1 MKKKK
6 VLITYAN
13 FGKGHVSA
21 THSTKEALELLYE
34 DQIEV
39 ETLDFFKFAAEFLD
53 KTVQKGYEGSTK
65 FFPKLYK
72 FLFELSD
79 QKWTLQFL
87 NAIVYPAIYSAM
99 KKIINEKNPDI
110 IVSTFPIWDLAI
122 ASIWKKK
129 KPDAKFINVITDSIS
144 IHHAWM
150 VCDADYRVVANE
162 DTAQVLMKAG
172 VPSKEI
178 KILGFPVDL
187 EFTKEID
194 TETVLK
200 SLNLNPKLFT
210 ILLFATTGKD
220 ERNLKIFHEVISEK
234 RDYNVICIM
243 GRNKTLLK
251 KINYLEKEKNVAI
264 LEWVSNVPELMKTS
278 DLIITKSGGATVM
291 ECIAAEKPMII
302 TQVIPGQEEGNRDLI
317 LKHNMGII
325 MEKGQKGIDNLQ
337 DNISKIRKDYNK
349 FQIGLKAQSKPKA
362 ALRIAQLIASKLDI
376 DLDSN

>member
-6 VLITYAN
+6 VLITYAS

-21 THSTKEALELLYE
+21 TNATKEALELLYG

-39 ETLDFFKFAAEFLD
+39 EPLDFFKFTAEFLD
-53 KTVQKGYEGSTK
+53 KTVQKSYESSTK
-65 FFPKLYK
+65 FFPKIYK

-79 QKWTLQFL
+79 QQWTLKFL

-99 KKIINEKNPDI
+99 KKIVNEKNPDI

-129 KPDAKFINVITDSIS
+129 NPNAKFINIITDSIS
-144 IHHAWM
+144 IHQAWM

-162 DTAQVLMKAG
+162 DTAKVLMKSG
-172 VPSKEI
+172 IPENEI
-178 KILGFPVDL
+178 KILGFPVAL
-187 EFTKEID
+187 EFSKDID
-194 TETVLK
+194 RETVLK

-220 ERNLKIFHEVISEK
+220 ERNLKIFEEVISEK

-243 GRNKTLLK
+243 GRNKTLFE
-251 KINYLEKEKNVAI
+251 KIHHFKNEKNVAI
-264 LEWVSNVPELMKTS
+264 LDWVINVPELMKTS

-302 TQVIPGQEEGNRDLI
+302 TQVIPGQEEGNRELI
-317 LKHNMGII
+317 TRHNLGII
-325 MEKGQKGIDNLQ
+325 MEKGQKGIDNIQ
-337 DNISKIRKDYNK
+337 NYISKIRKDYNK
-349 FQIGLKAQSKPKA
+349 FKLELQKQSKPKA
-362 ALRIAQLIASKLDI
+362 ALKIAQLIASELGIKD
-376 DLDSN
+376 